1 MPPRILLFAASL
13 LGLMAIMPF
22 AVIAWARSEPSP
34 ARPIHIVQD
43 MDYQPRFN
51 TQTVNPLFQDNRAM
65 RPQIP
70 GVVASSGG
78 SGSQHYDQGVID
90 DQWATTLP
98 SGIPMDMSTL
108 ERGQARF
115 NIYCSVCHGY
125 AGYGDG
131 IVNERALGLMSNADG
146 PVYGT
151 AWVQAKSVHDPTVR
165 EQPIGQIYNTI
176 THGIRNMAGYAAQVP
191 PHDRWAIAAYVKT
204 LQLSQDAT
212 LQDVP
217 PEHRG
222 SLNP

>member
-1 MPPRILLFAASL
+1 
-13 LGLMAIMPF
+13 
-22 AVIAWARSEPSP
+22 
-34 ARPIHIVQD
+34 
-43 MDYQPRFN
+43 MD
-51 TQTVNPLFQDNRAM
+51 
-65 RPQIP
+65 I
-70 GVVASSGG
+70 
-78 SGSQHYDQGVID
+78 
-90 DQWATTLP
+90 
-98 SGIPMDMSTL
+98 STL

-115 NIYCSVCHGY
+115 NIYCSICHGY

-131 IVNERALGLMSNADG
+131 IVNERALELMSNADG

-165 EQPIGQIYNTI
+165 DQPVGQIYNTI

-191 PHDRWAIAAYVKT
+191 PQDRWAIAAYVKT